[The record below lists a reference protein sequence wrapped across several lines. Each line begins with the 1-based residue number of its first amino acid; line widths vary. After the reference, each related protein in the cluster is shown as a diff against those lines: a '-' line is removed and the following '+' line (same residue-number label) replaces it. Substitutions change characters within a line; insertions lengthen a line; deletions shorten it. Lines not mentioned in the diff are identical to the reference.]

1 MPALALILALV
12 LQGFASWQVDVSF
25 LGPGV
30 RIIPAELDGNEQTRE
45 WVVNGT
51 QPGTPTYGLIAGVSD
66 RCPTTVR
73 WFDPRPLPSEPYL
86 TAPMLLRAGRVDRA
100 IFQTARFYIEVTIEV
115 RC

>member
-1 MPALALILALV
+1 MPILLLLLALQAV
-12 LQGFASWQVDVSF
+12 WQIDVSF

-30 RIIPAELDGNEQTRE
+30 RVLPAELDGNEQTRE

-51 QPGTPTYGLIAGVSD
+51 QPGTPTYGLIAGVSE

-73 WFDPRPLPSEPYL
+73 WFDPRPLPSEPYVS
-86 TAPMLLRAGRVDRA
+86 APILLRAGRVDRA
-100 IFQTARFYIEVTIEV
+100 IFQTSRFYIEVTIEV